1 LHKIIIF
8 KEALLVA
15 YVQKPKLMLPLSTPF
30 NSIALSLS
38 GGGYRAAS
46 FSIGI
51 MSYLDRIGL
60 LKNVEFI
67 SSASGGTFAASLYG
81 VYYSKGRPFYDCYKF
96 LLEKMQGEELL
107 NRVLEVLNDD
117 TEWKPVGVGKRRNLI
132 NAFAKVYDEKLF
144 LGEQFDIF
152 WNQKPDKHLEVCFN
166 STEFHH
172 GLSFRFQTDGNSKT
186 AEFIGNRNIHFN
198 DDKFD
203 FRKMKVA
210 DILAASSCFPAGFE
224 PIVFPDDFTHVSL
237 TKNDLKDA
245 IILEAYDESR
255 EPLNK
260 PVGFMD
266 GGITDNQGLYSALT
280 ADQRRRDKNM
290 PFDLVIVG
298 DVTSH
303 FMDPYK
309 VVEQETET
317 GWRAGTL
324 NGFLKKAAGIFRKIK
339 KGMIASVFVSLLSL
353 IFAIANIF
361 TFGILYLTSICLFLF
376 GASLVTSVF
385 LFFITRAANKQKL
398 LKKLF
403 AGDVTPEIKT
413 ILEQLNVGNNFSPAI
428 IDKLTS
434 YLGNTK
440 LNVIEQMLKSRAASV
455 LTMTMDVNLKH
466 TRRLIYEL
474 FYKNQQFDNR
484 RLYNVLFELSTFNC
498 PNRVYRINNK
508 LPWAKPEDK
517 QLLHDVPV
525 TLRTI
530 AEDAWTMGTTLWF
543 AKDDVMQDKLKKLV
557 TTGQFTTCINLI
569 EYVLLIERKVEKSEL
584 NLVVEELNKVKIM
597 KEQLLKDW
605 NEFKKDP
612 YHLYNSLA

>member
-1 LHKIIIF
+1 
-8 KEALLVA
+8 
-15 YVQKPKLMLPLSTPF
+15 MLPLSTPF

-117 TEWKPVGVGKRRNLI
+117 TEWDPVGVGKRRNLI
-132 NAFAKVYDEKLF
+132 NAFAKVYDEKFF

-152 WNQKPDKHLEVCFN
+152 WNQKPGKRLEVCFN
-166 STEFHH
+166 ATEFHH

-186 AEFIGNRNIHFN
+186 AELIGNRNIHFN
-198 DDKFD
+198 DDKTG
-203 FRKMKVA
+203 FRKIKVA

-224 PIVFPDDFTHVSL
+224 PIIFPGDFTHASL
-237 TKNDLKDA
+237 TRDELKDA
-245 IILEAYDESR
+245 MILEAYDESMV
-255 EPLNK
+255 PLNE

-266 GGITDNQGLYSALT
+266 GGITDNQGLFSALT
-280 ADQRRRDKNM
+280 ADQRRRRNKNK

-309 VVEQETET
+309 IVEQETAT

-324 NGFLKKAAGIFRKIK
+324 NGYLKKAAAIFRKIK
-339 KGMIASVFVSLLSL
+339 NAMIASIFVSLLSL
-353 IFAIANIF
+353 SVAIANIF
-361 TFGILYLTSICLFLF
+361 AFAIPYLTSFCLFLF
-376 GASLVTSVF
+376 GASLVISLLLV
-385 LFFITRAANKQKL
+385 FITRAAGKQKL

-403 AGDVTPEIKT
+403 AGDVTPQIKT
-413 ILEQLNVGNNFSPAI
+413 ILEHLNVSNNFSPPI
-428 IDKLTS
+428 IDKLTG

-474 FYKNQQFDNR
+474 FYNDQQYDNR
-484 RLYNVLFELSTFNC
+484 RLYNVLFELSTFNG
-498 PNRVYRINNK
+498 PNRVYRINKK

-517 QLLHDVPV
+517 QLLHDVPAS
-525 TLRTI
+525 LCQI
-530 AEDAWTMGTTLWF
+530 AEESRTMGTTLWF
-543 AKDDVMQDKLKKLV
+543 AKDDVIQDKLKKLV

-569 EYVLLIERKVEKSEL
+569 EYVQMIERKVELGDL
-584 NLVVEELNKVKIM
+584 NLAVEEVNKVKII
-597 KEQLLKDW
+597 KEQLFKDW
-605 NEFKKDP
+605 NEFKKEP